1 MNLPSNDEDD
11 DDLVYIL
18 EYLYYVQEFSCEVS
32 VILSI
37 INLHN
42 KMYVCF

>member
-1 MNLPSNDEDD
+1 MNLPSDD
-11 DDLVYIL
+11 DHHLVRVL
-18 EYLYYVQEFSCEVS
+18 EYEYYVQAFCCKVS

-42 KMYVCF
+42 KMYF